1 MTKKNRREKI
11 KIIILAAGNG
21 KRMKS
26 DEPKALAMFKGKPF
40 LRHILDTIK
49 KLDPEIKPIIVV
61 GYKKERIKE
70 ILGENQIYAEQ
81 KEQLGTGHAVAS
93 ARNAITTPH
102 DMVLVLSADQ
112 PVVSK
117 ETLERLIATHIE
129 KQPTITLG
137 TIVVPDYE
145 DWRVGLYSNFG
156 RIVREIDGRVKKLV
170 EFKNTTDEEKK
181 IKEINPALYVFDAKW
196 LWDNIDKIEMDHTR
210 NEYKLTDLIYMAF
223 SQKKKMEVMPIT
235 NIIEGLQPNSREELE
250 ILEKLVV

>member
-1 MTKKNRREKI
+1 MTEKI

-40 LRHILDTIK
+40 LTHILDTIK
-49 KLDPEIKPIIVV
+49 KLDQKIKPIIVV
-61 GYKKERIKE
+61 GHKKERIKE
-70 ILGENQIYAEQ
+70 VLGEDQIYAEQ

-102 DMVLVLSADQ
+102 EMVLVLSSDQ

-129 KQPTITLG
+129 KQPAITLG
-137 TIVVPDYE
+137 TIIVPDYE

-156 RIVREIDGRVKKLV
+156 RIVREANGKVKKLV

-181 IKEINPALYVFDAKW
+181 IREVNPALYVFDAKW

-210 NEYKLTDLIYMAF
+210 NEYKLTDLVYTAF
-223 SQKKKMEVMPIT
+223 SQKEKVEAVPIT
-235 NIIEGLQPNSREELE
+235 NIIEGLQPNSKEELE
-250 ILEKLVV
+250 ILESIVI